1 MNKSRGIVQLIRPI
15 NCTMMGFAVFVG
27 VILANPSSFTSFLLN
42 IFYGFCTGFSLT
54 GAAMIINDYYDR
66 EIDAVN
72 EPTRPIPIGLIST
85 NEALSLFIL
94 ISLIGFIFAFF
105 TSVLCLIV
113 SIISWII
120 VITYVT
126 FGKKTGLF
134 GNFLVSICVGI
145 PFIYGSLI
153 VFDEVMYSVIIFAL
167 MAFLS
172 NTGREITKGIV
183 DIEGDKKEGIGTIA
197 VKYGSKFAAIS
208 AVLFF
213 VTAVLLT
220 PIPVFLGLVSFW
232 FIPFIIIT
240 DSAFLIVS
248 ILLLKDYSR
257 ENARKI
263 KNIVLLCFI
272 LGFISFLIGSLL

>member
-1 MNKSRGIVQLIRPI
+1 
-15 NCTMMGFAVFVG
+15 MMGFAVFVG
-27 VILANPSSFTSFLLN
+27 VILANPTSFASFLLN

-72 EPTRPIPIGLIST
+72 EPARPIPSGLIST
-85 NEALSLFIL
+85 NEALSLFIF

-105 TSVLCLIV
+105 TSILCLIV
-113 SIISWII
+113 SFISWII
-120 VITYVT
+120 VISYVT

-153 VFDEVMYSVIIFAL
+153 IFNEVISSVIIFAL

-183 DIEGDKKEGIGTIA
+183 DIKGDKKEGIRTIA
-197 VKYGSKFAAIS
+197 VNYGSKFAAIS

-213 VTAVLLT
+213 ILAVLLT
-220 PIPVFLGLVSFW
+220 PIPVFLDLVSFW

-240 DSAFLIVS
+240 DSSFFVVS

-257 ENARKI
+257 INARRI
-263 KNIVLLCFI
+263 KNIVLLCFA
-272 LGFISFLIGSLL
+272 LGFLSFLIGSLL